1 MEEFKIPYHVGI
13 ILDGNGRWASE
24 KGLKRSE
31 GHKEGF
37 ETLKRISPYIL
48 EKGVKELSVYAF
60 STENF
65 KRTKEEVSFLM
76 NLFIDKFTNSISYFN
91 EKNIKVVF
99 SGIKD
104 KPLPKKVI
112 KAMNELEENT
122 KNNTKGTINI
132 CLNYGGHAEIIDAT
146 KKIVKDIEDNK
157 LNIDNLNEET
167 YNSYLYQD
175 MKPIDLLIR
184 TSGEQRISNFMLWQ
198 IAYAEMYFTKVNF
211 PDFNEEEFDKALIEY
226 NKRNRRFGKNK

>member
-157 LNIDNLNEET
+157 LNIDSLNEEI
-167 YNSYLYQD
+167 YNSYLYQE

-198 IAYAEMYFTKVNF
+198 IAYAEMYFTKVYF
-211 PDFNEEEFDKALIEY
+211 PDFNEDEFDKAILEY

>member
-76 NLFIDKFTNSISYFN
+76 NLFIDKFTNSIEYFN

-112 KAMNELEENT
+112 KAMKQKLRQ
-122 KNNTKGTINI
+122 
-132 CLNYGGHAEIIDAT
+132 LHHYVII
-146 KKIVKDIEDNK
+146 
-157 LNIDNLNEET
+157 
-167 YNSYLYQD
+167 
-175 MKPIDLLIR
+175 R
-184 TSGEQRISNFMLWQ
+184 H
-198 IAYAEMYFTKVNF
+198 
-211 PDFNEEEFDKALIEY
+211 
-226 NKRNRRFGKNK
+226 